1 MLDHLR
7 EHQEVIP
14 SLCSKIPPSFKYLS
28 KILGFMYNSMS
39 KESFASLLMESFPHD
54 VWMALW
60 EAYGDP

>member
-1 MLDHLR
+1 MLNHLR

-28 KILGFMYNSMS
+28 KLLGFMYNSMS
-39 KESFASLLMESFPHD
+39 KESFAPLLMESFPHD